1 MSESPLDQVLSQRR
15 DARKEVVDVDEPT
28 VKLVVFALGER
39 RFAFPGERIREI
51 LAAAAVFFVPGCPAS
66 LDGVINVRGDIESV
80 VRLHDLLRIEGAAAP
95 TSSILLGRSSAMSS
109 GIRVDRV
116 IDVVD
121 VPQSAIQAPPSSLP
135 EHMRDFVSGVLRLHE
150 HPVAVLDLDRIFA
163 DYARGLG

>member
-1 MSESPLDQVLSQRR
+1 MSGLDQVLSQRR
-15 DARKEVVDVDEPT
+15 EARKEIVDVDEPA

-39 RFAFPGERIREI
+39 WFAFRGERIREI
-51 LAAAAVFFVPGCPAS
+51 LAGAEVFFVPGCPAS

-80 VRLHDLLRIEGAAAP
+80 IRLHELLRIEGADAAP
-95 TSSILLGRSSAMSS
+95 SAAILLGSSSAMSS

-121 VPQSAIQAPPSSLP
+121 VPQSSIQAPPATLP
-135 EHMRDFVSGVLRLHE
+135 EHMRELVSGVLTFQD
-150 HPVAVLDLDRIFA
+150 HPVAVLDLERIFA